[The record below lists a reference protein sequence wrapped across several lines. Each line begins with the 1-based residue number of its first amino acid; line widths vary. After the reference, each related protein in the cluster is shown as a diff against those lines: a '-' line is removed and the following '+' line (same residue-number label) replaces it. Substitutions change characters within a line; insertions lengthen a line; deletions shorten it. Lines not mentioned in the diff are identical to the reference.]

1 VAQLQALITPS
12 LRQSVR
18 GLRHIKNSTEL
29 PGWLALRLHQAS
41 AQDQAQ
47 ACARTAQAM
56 THTHSLLAQARLF
69 KLSR

>member
-1 VAQLQALITPS
+1 
-12 LRQSVR
+12 
-18 GLRHIKNSTEL
+18 LRHIKNSTEL